1 MTHTHFAISS
11 ALRAQA
17 PRTILPTQSRLDQL
31 LPGCSELLSQ
41 ACREVAD
48 LVPYRVR
55 QALNQALTPG
65 LAPSIIASLLNLPRA
80 EHSYTRH
87 VLHADP
93 KGRYTVVALIWEAG
107 HFSPVHA
114 HFTWCAYRVLSGALR
129 ETHYAWDQAA
139 GHAYPLSH
147 LERIAGHSACS
158 HAGLDFIHR
167 LGHAGPADAEP
178 AISLHV
184 YGIDSERIGTHVN
197 RALAS
202 IRRLD

>member
-1 MTHTHFAISS
+1 MLHSQAAISPD
-11 ALRAQA
+11 LHAQA
-17 PRTILPTQSRLDQL
+17 PRGVLSTQSRLDQL
-31 LPGCSELLSQ
+31 LPGCGELLSQ
-41 ACREVAD
+41 ACCEVAD

-55 QALNQALTPG
+55 QALNQALTPA
-65 LAPSIIASLLNLPRA
+65 LTPTIAASLLNLPRA
-80 EHSYTRH
+80 EHTYTRH
-87 VLHADP
+87 VLHADV

-107 HFSPVHA
+107 QFSPVHA

-147 LERIAGHSACS
+147 IERIAGHSACS

-167 LGHAGPADAEP
+167 LGHAGQEGAQPAV
-178 AISLHV
+178 SLHV

-202 IRRLD
+202 LRRLD

>member
-1 MTHTHFAISS
+1 MIHSQSAISPD
-11 ALRAQA
+11 LHAQA
-17 PRTILPTQSRLDQL
+17 PRGVLSRQSRLDQL

-55 QALNQALTPG
+55 QALNQALTPA
-65 LAPSIIASLLNLPRA
+65 LTTTIAASLLTLPRA
-80 EHSYTRH
+80 EHTYTRH

-93 KGRYTVVALIWEAG
+93 KGRYTVAALIWEAG

-139 GHAYPLSH
+139 GHAYPLNH
-147 LERIAGHSACS
+147 IERIAGHSACS
-158 HAGLDFIHR
+158 HAGLDFIHQ
-167 LGHAGPADAEP
+167 LGHAGQEGAQPAV
-178 AISLHV
+178 SLHV

-202 IRRLD
+202 LRRLD